1 MKKNQKNNGNADNLQ
16 AGKQRTMRKPL
27 SAFMEASEI
36 KVRQCVYIDKET
48 HDKYANIIRYMGNGI
63 TLGRYIDNVLN
74 EHLRQYQNELQEA
87 YYQSI
92 QNAKLFEDGT
102 ERNHSDRV
110 ASLQRMVHTPVAAR
124 ADQGNQTCPI
134 LVRYLRAVEVDG
146 RQSAFPTKRRDR
158 NQ

>member
-1 MKKNQKNNGNADNLQ
+1 MPAPICSNIHRINEVTNNRQQLVVEGFSFYAV
-16 AGKQRTMRKPL
+16 AEISTTMRKPL

-92 QNAKLFEDGT
+92 QNAKLF
-102 ERNHSDRV
+102 
-110 ASLQRMVHTPVAAR
+110 
-124 ADQGNQTCPI
+124 
-134 LVRYLRAVEVDG
+134 
-146 RQSAFPTKRRDR
+146 
-158 NQ
+158 

>member
-16 AGKQRTMRKPL
+16 AGKQRTVRKPL

-48 HDKYANIIRYMGNGI
+48 HDKYANIIRYMCNGI

-92 QNAKLFEDGT
+92 QNAKLF
-102 ERNHSDRV
+102 
-110 ASLQRMVHTPVAAR
+110 
-124 ADQGNQTCPI
+124 
-134 LVRYLRAVEVDG
+134 
-146 RQSAFPTKRRDR
+146 
-158 NQ
+158 

>member
-48 HDKYANIIRYMGNGI
+48 HDKYVNIIRYMGNGI

-92 QNAKLFEDGT
+92 QNAKLF
-102 ERNHSDRV
+102 
-110 ASLQRMVHTPVAAR
+110 
-124 ADQGNQTCPI
+124 
-134 LVRYLRAVEVDG
+134 
-146 RQSAFPTKRRDR
+146 
-158 NQ
+158 

>member
-74 EHLRQYQNELQEA
+74 EHLRQYQNELQEP
-87 YYQSI
+87 
-92 QNAKLFEDGT
+92 NCFEDGT